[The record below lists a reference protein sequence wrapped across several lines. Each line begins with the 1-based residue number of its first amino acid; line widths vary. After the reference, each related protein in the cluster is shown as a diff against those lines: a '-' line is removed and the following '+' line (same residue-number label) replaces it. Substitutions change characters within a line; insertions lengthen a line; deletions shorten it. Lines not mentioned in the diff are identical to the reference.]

1 MNRIFIYVIILICL
15 GACSDP
21 WDDRYQTGN
30 ESDKNLVQLLENDPE
45 LTGFAELLRTSGVAA
60 EITGNKSYTIWA
72 PTNTALQALPSS
84 IRNNSEA
91 LKRFVGNHIGF
102 LENFSIDASEPMRI
116 KMINGKTNTF
126 NGSIF
131 QSAEASVSLTTKD
144 ILAKNGVLHKVNGIL
159 ETKDNIWE
167 IIQQE
172 SSNATN
178 GYILDMVNINVITN
192 VRTNYFQ
199 TEVVDLSNED
209 SLYTYI
215 MLTDAAFES
224 FKEELKVYYKDTLPE
239 GEILKAYTLGVAKDL
254 VLKGAH
260 YDAPPSMLLSV
271 DSVEVYLDQAN
282 VVEQINASNGVI
294 YVMDKFDFKLSDKI
308 PNIIIE
314 GEDFDAVS
322 GSRDRVSIRP
332 RSWASGGRDVLVR
345 GHGTASFHLTYRV
358 PNANSVKYR
367 VYWRAVNDDYI
378 PRDNE
383 QRIAI
388 NEITNPT
395 FGYQWVVRNTFEE
408 VFVGEYEVDLY
419 GNLNLLLTSAS
430 VTNNDWNTMVLDYIR
445 LEPVFE

>member
-1 MNRIFIYVIILICL
+1 MNKIFIYAIILIFF

-30 ESDKNLVQLLENDPE
+30 DSDKALVQLLENDPE
-45 LTGFAELLRTSGVAA
+45 LTDFAELLRTSGVAA

-72 PTNTALQALPSS
+72 PTNTALQALPAS

-91 LKRFVGNHIGF
+91 LKSFVRNHIGF
-102 LENFSIDASEPMRI
+102 LESFSSEATEPLRI
-116 KMINGKTNTF
+116 KMLNGKTNTF
-126 NGSIF
+126 DGNSF
-131 QSAEASVSLTTKD
+131 QSSNASVNLTTKD
-144 ILAKNGVLHKVNGIL
+144 ILAKNGVIHKVNGIL
-159 ETKDNIWE
+159 EPKENIWE
-167 IIQQE
+167 IMQQE
-172 SSNATN
+172 ASNATN
-178 GYILDMVNINVITN
+178 SYILNMLDINPITN
-192 VRTNYFQ
+192 VSTNYFQ
-199 TEVVDLSNED
+199 TEIVDLSNED
-209 SLYTYI
+209 SVYTYI
-215 MLTDAAFES
+215 MLTDAAFEN

-254 VLKGAH
+254 ALKGAQ
-260 YDAPPSMLLSV
+260 YDELPSKLLSV
-271 DSVEVYLDQAN
+271 DSVEVYFDQAN

-345 GHGTASFHLTYRV
+345 GHGTASFHLTYHV
-358 PNANSVKYR
+358 PNANSVKYN

-388 NEITNPT
+388 NEVTNGT

-408 VFVGEYEVDLY
+408 VFVGEYEVDSY
-419 GNLNLLLTSAS
+419 GNLKLLLTSAS

>member
-1 MNRIFIYVIILICL
+1 MNKIFIYAIILIFF

-30 ESDKNLVQLLENDPE
+30 DSDKALVQLLENDPE
-45 LTGFAELLRTSGVAA
+45 LTDFAELLRTSGVAA

-72 PTNTALQALPSS
+72 PTNTALQALPAS

-91 LKRFVGNHIGF
+91 LKSFVRNHIGF
-102 LENFSIDASEPMRI
+102 LESFSSEATEPLRI
-116 KMINGKTNTF
+116 KMLNGKTNTF
-126 NGSIF
+126 DGNSF
-131 QSAEASVSLTTKD
+131 QSSNASVNLTTKD
-144 ILAKNGVLHKVNGIL
+144 ILAKNGVMHKVNGIL
-159 ETKDNIWE
+159 EPKENIWE

-178 GYILDMVNINVITN
+178 SYILNMLDINPITN
-192 VRTNYFQ
+192 VSTNFFQ
-199 TEVVDLSNED
+199 TEIVDLSNED
-209 SLYTYI
+209 SIYTYI
-215 MLTDAAFES
+215 MLTDAAFEN

-254 VLKGAH
+254 ALKGAQ
-260 YDAPPSMLLSV
+260 YDELPSMLLSV
-271 DSVEVYLDQAN
+271 DSVEVYFDQAN

-314 GEDFDAVS
+314 GEDFDEVS

-332 RSWASGGRDVLVR
+332 RSWASGGRDVIVR
-345 GHGTASFHLTYRV
+345 GHGTASFHLTYHV
-358 PNANSVKYR
+358 PNANSVKYN

-388 NEITNPT
+388 NEVTNGT

-408 VFVGEYEVDLY
+408 VFVGEYEVDSY
-419 GNLNLLLTSAS
+419 GNLKLLLTSAS